1 MPEIMS
7 IRLDNHGETRPLR
20 EDEKRS
26 ESVLARILENRWAG
40 PADIA
45 ELIQFLASKDADY
58 MNGTIKN
65 VDGGWPAR

>member
-7 IRLDNHGETRPLR
+7 IRLDNHEETRPLR

-26 ESVLARILENRWAG
+26 ESILARIPENRWAE

-45 ELIQFLASKDADY
+45 EPILFPASKDADY

-65 VDGGWPAR
+65 MAGGWPAR